1 MVELVKLTTK
11 VRLRRGCRFDS
22 CYPYQPARVNKNQTA
37 RTDGKGRKKQKME
50 KNEKKVTEQNKAFI
64 AETTENGNFVIT
76 REAIKGANGQQ
87 LKTQDGRL
95 YFAYVL
101 HGKLRNRPVKV
112 DFSPKDKGG
121 YLPLDLVFDVSP
133 KAELYITEVTQ
144 EINGTKNKRT
154 VYTVNT
160 VDENGQ
166 VWKAEIKPTRTS
178 DRDMLTMLINLI
190 GAQVHTET
198 VDETATA

>member
-1 MVELVKLTTK
+1 M
-11 VRLRRGCRFDS
+11 
-22 CYPYQPARVNKNQTA
+22 ANKTEQ
-37 RTDGKGRKKQKME
+37 
-50 KNEKKVTEQNKAFI
+50 KVTEQATANFV

-76 REAIKGANGQQ
+76 REAIKGANGKQ

-95 YFAYVL
+95 YFAYVI
-101 HGKLRNRPVKV
+101 HGKLRGRDVKV

-133 KAELYITEVTQ
+133 KAELYISEVTQ
-144 EINGTKNKRT
+144 EINGSKSKRT

-160 VDENGQ
+160 VDGDGL
-166 VWKAEIKPTRTS
+166 VWKCEVKPTRGS
-178 DRDMLTMLINLI
+178 DRDMLAMLINLI

-198 VDETATA
+198 DEEPVTV